1 MNKNNS
7 QLESVIVLCII
18 YILAFIWLIITIYP
32 LIFLVQNSFKSLMG
46 FLNTSVWAFPE
57 KFSLINY
64 QRIIEKSFYRYFLNS
79 AFVVSIA
86 MVLILMLGSIASFG
100 LARIK
105 FKFRNFFYYV
115 FISGLT
121 ISIHVTLIPV
131 YVMTRNIHL
140 YDTRWAL
147 IGPYIAVNLPITIF
161 ILVAFMEAIPLS
173 LEEAAF
179 MDGAKHFQVY
189 WHIVLPISRPA
200 LTAVGMFNAVALWN
214 EFIFALVL
222 ISTEKL
228 RTLTLALWTFNGEFA
243 VDVPAMMTI
252 LFVSMVPLLVFY
264 AIVRE
269 KLIEG
274 LTAGALKG

>member
-7 QLESVIVLCII
+7 QLMDIITKSIV
-18 YILAFIWLIITIYP
+18 YILAFMWLIITIYP
-32 LIFLVQNSFKSLMG
+32 LIFLVQNSFKSLME
-46 FLNTSVWAFPE
+46 FLNTTVWAFPE

-64 QRIIEKSFYRYFLNS
+64 QRIIEKSFYKYFLNS

-86 MVLILMLGSIASFG
+86 MVLILILGSIASFG

-105 FKFRNFFYYV
+105 FRLRSFFYYV

-121 ISIHVTLIPV
+121 ISVHVTLIPV

-147 IGPYIAVNLPITIF
+147 IGPYVAVNLPITIF

-179 MDGAKHFQVY
+179 MDGAKHIQVY

-200 LTAVGMFNAVALWN
+200 LTAVGIFNAVGLWN

-252 LFVSMVPLLVFY
+252 LFVSMVPLLIFY

>member
-1 MNKNNS
+1 MNKDHS
-7 QLESVIVLCII
+7 QFKSIIAKCII
-18 YILAFIWLIITIYP
+18 YVLALIWLIITIYP
-32 LIFLVQNSFKSLMG
+32 LFFLIQNSFKSLME

-64 QRIIEKSFYRYFLNS
+64 QRIIEKDFYRYFLNS
-79 AFVVSIA
+79 SFVVCIS
-86 MVLILMLGSIASFG
+86 MLLILIVGSAAAFG
-100 LARIK
+100 IARIK
-105 FKFRNFFYYV
+105 FRLRNVFYYI
-115 FISGLT
+115 FIGGLT
-121 ISIHVTLIPV
+121 ISVHITLIPV
-131 YVMTRNIHL
+131 YVMTRFIHL
-140 YDTRWAL
+140 YDTLWAL
-147 IGPYIAVNLPITIF
+147 IGPYVAVNLPVTIF
-161 ILVAFMEAIPLS
+161 ILVSFMEAIPLS

-179 MDGAKHFQVY
+179 MDGASYVQVY
-189 WHIVLPISRPA
+189 WHIILPISRPA
-200 LTAVGMFNAVALWN
+200 LTAVGIFNSVVLWN

-252 LFVSMVPLLVFY
+252 LFVSMLPLLVFY